1 MPYSSRSTGLPVRR
15 LAGMPAGFR
24 RPVAG
29 LLGSVLAGLL
39 WGGAPGA
46 QAQLRYDTEYP
57 EIGYGKTLPDDGFSR
72 LLAGLE
78 AKGESLTHDGTA
90 RGFLE
95 ALLQALDIDAS
106 SQVLVFSKSSLKQRF
121 ITPAN
126 PRALYFN
133 DDVYVGFVPGSRSLE
148 IAAMDP
154 QQGAVFFDLDNTQAT
169 PLTYKQETSRC
180 LRCHDSYSL
189 TGGGVPRFLLS
200 SEIAGPD
207 GAIVSHELSE
217 ITDVTTPLERRFGGW
232 YVSGLSG
239 NQIHLGNLIVRDPS
253 QLAQRPWQGV
263 LNQQTLTAFADLAA
277 YPRATSDIVAL
288 LVLQHQVDFQNR
300 LIRLNFDSR
309 QRLASDP
316 APSEADL
323 QALLKPVLA
332 ALFMADEAPLAATVT
347 GNSGYQQW
355 FEQQGPRAA
364 DGRSLRELDLATRTF
379 KHRLSFQIY
388 SRAVDALA
396 EPVKA
401 LLFADIRA
409 VLAGNETLL
418 PGLGLSAAER
428 STLGAILRDTKPEV
442 LAGP

>member
-1 MPYSSRSTGLPVRR
+1 
-15 LAGMPAGFR
+15 
-24 RPVAG
+24 
-29 LLGSVLAGLL
+29 
-39 WGGAPGA
+39 
-46 QAQLRYDTEYP
+46 
-57 EIGYGKTLPDDGFSR
+57 
-72 LLAGLE
+72 
-78 AKGESLTHDGTA
+78 
-90 RGFLE
+90 
-95 ALLQALDIDAS
+95 LQALDIDAS

-418 PGLGLSAAER
+418 PGLGLSTAER